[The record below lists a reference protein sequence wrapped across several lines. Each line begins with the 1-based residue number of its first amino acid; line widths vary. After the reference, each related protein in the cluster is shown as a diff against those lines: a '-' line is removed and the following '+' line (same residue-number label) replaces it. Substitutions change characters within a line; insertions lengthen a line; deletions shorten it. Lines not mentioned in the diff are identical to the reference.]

1 MQENNRQRP
10 KFYNGNKSISA
21 KQVTERFDNNIDQ
34 NVNFASLVKKE
45 QDSRLK
51 WQDKQL
57 SSYNLNV
64 RLGQICALIYN
75 IALLYFIKDL
85 INNGEKDLA
94 VRFFLINAL
103 LLLVAVIFTSFE
115 RRISFRKPNRKNFEK
130 KYPKKSTPKTY

>member
-1 MQENNRQRP
+1 MQENNKHRS
-10 KFYNGNKSISA
+10 KFHNRNKSISA
-21 KQVTERFDNNIDQ
+21 KQVMERFDDNIEQ
-34 NVNFASLVKKE
+34 NINFASLVKKE

-57 SSYNLNV
+57 SSYNFNV

-75 IALLYFIKDL
+75 ILLLYFIKDL
-85 INNGEKDLA
+85 INNGEKELA

-115 RRISFRKPNRKNFEK
+115 RRINFRKPNRKNFEK
-130 KYPKKSTPKTY
+130 KFQKKNNQKN